1 MKVNSWCRFL
11 VGFIAVNALLLAGC
25 DSDSTID
32 SVMNSGDG
40 LAGTKNDSAGPS
52 TGLPAEPSRGQSS
65 EQPSGAA
72 TRGPTGGAGAGG
84 TKQSMAGVDSTAGD
98 LSDVA
103 TRVDQ
108 PRVTRENFAMR
119 VAIAAREPLLEQT
132 SRVEKSFV
140 LVGKVTPTVDDWHHI
155 EFVDFYDQDRQ
166 FQFRTNGIKILVPR
180 ELVNRLHNATIDWD
194 ASSKRFFVTL
204 AK

>member
-11 VGFIAVNALLLAGC
+11 VGLVVGNVLLLAGC

-32 SVMNSGDG
+32 SVMNSSD
-40 LAGTKNDSAGPS
+40 ASARTKNESS
-52 TGLPAEPSRGQSS
+52 EPSSG
-65 EQPSGAA
+65 QPSRAA
-72 TRGPTGGAGAGG
+72 TEGPVGGAGMGG
-84 TKQSMAGVDSTAGD
+84 TRQSMADVPFSAADRG
-98 LSDVA
+98 DVA
-103 TRVDQ
+103 SGGDQ
-108 PRVTRENFAMR
+108 PRVTRENFSMR
-119 VAIAAREPLLEQT
+119 VSLAAREPLLEHI

-140 LVGKVTPTVDDWHHI
+140 LVGKVTPTVDDWQHI
-155 EFVDFYDQDRQ
+155 DFVDFYDQDRQ

-194 ASSKRFFVTL
+194 ASGKRFYVIL